1 MSNSPHP
8 EEARSAVSKDPSR
21 CGLSAAPQGEVGIPP
36 DGFVIVA
43 KRDCPTC
50 TLIEPVM
57 QSLDRAGPLTVFSQD
72 DPTFPA
78 GVGRVIDDQA
88 LERSFQLGVETVP
101 TLIQFRDGREIDRTV
116 GWDVKEWTRL
126 AGAAADV
133 GGLPAWQPGCGSRSV
148 QPGVHEALIAR
159 YGESGLTARQ
169 IAVGQWDDPIE
180 ACFERGWSDGLPVVP
195 PTDERILRMLGGT
208 HRKPG
213 EIVGSIPPNLAPCT
227 VEKVAINAVMA
238 GCKPEYLP
246 VVLGV
251 LEAALDP
258 LFVLHGPLC
267 TTHFSGPLVMIN
279 GPVARAIGMNSGVNA
294 LGQGNRAN
302 ATIGRA
308 LQLIVRN
315 VGGGLPG
322 AIDRATL
329 GNPGKYTFCFAED
342 ESDPEWEPL
351 AVRRG
356 IAPGKNAVTLFHGE
370 GVHGFIDQKSRT
382 PQELVRSLAM
392 GLFGVGHPKLCDAG
406 NAVLVLSP
414 EHYAIFRE
422 GGWNRRR
429 IEDELNQ
436 ALKRPGRDLVYGAQ
450 GVAEGLP
457 PGMAGEM
464 VDKFQPDGVLIVRAG
479 GPAGLFSAIIGGWP
493 GQRVREECQAVTREI
508 RP

>member
-1 MSNSPHP
+1 MSTLP
-8 EEARSAVSKDPSR
+8 A
-21 CGLSAAPQGEVGIPP
+21 

-57 QSLDRAGPLTVFSQD
+57 RKLDRAGPLTVFTQD
-72 DPTFPA
+72 DPSFPS
-78 GVGRVIDDQA
+78 GVSHVVDDHD
-88 LERSFQLGVETVP
+88 LERSFRLNVETVP
-101 TLIQFRDGREIDRTV
+101 TLIRFKGGIEVERTV
-116 GWDVKEWTRL
+116 GWDIKEWTRL
-126 AGAAADV
+126 VGDAARVD
-133 GGLPAWQPGCGSRSV
+133 GLPAWQPGCGSKSV
-148 QPGVHEALIAR
+148 EPGVHETLVAR
-159 YGESGLTARQ
+159 YGNPGLASRE
-169 IAVGQWDDPIE
+169 IAVGEWDDPIE

-195 PTDERILRMLGGT
+195 PTDARILRMLGGT
-208 HRKPG
+208 DRKPD
-213 EIVGSIPPNLAPCT
+213 EIVGNIPPNLSPCT

-238 GCKPEYLP
+238 GCKPEYMP

-258 LFVLHGPLC
+258 LFVLHGLLC

-279 GPVARAIGMNSGVNA
+279 GPAAKAIGMNSGVNA

-322 AIDRATL
+322 GMDRATL

-351 AVRRG
+351 SVRRG
-356 IAPGKNAVTLFHGE
+356 VAAGKSAVTLFHGE
-370 GVHGFIDQKSRT
+370 GVHGFIDQKSRS
-382 PQELVRSLAM
+382 PEELVRSMAM
-392 GLFGVGHPKLCDAG
+392 ALFGVGHPKLCDSG

-414 EHYAIFRE
+414 EHYALFKE

-429 IEDELNQ
+429 IEDELYQ
-436 ALKRPGRDLVYGAQ
+436 ALKRPGRDLIQDAQ

-457 PGMAGEM
+457 AKFADQMI
-464 VDKFQPDGVLIVRAG
+464 DKFQPPPDGVLIVRAG

-493 GQRVREECQAVTREI
+493 GQRVREECQAVTKEI

>member
-1 MSNSPHP
+1 MPDTL
-8 EEARSAVSKDPSR
+8 VSRPIPRD
-21 CGLSAAPQGEVGIPP
+21 GL
-36 DGFVIVA
+36 VIVA

-50 TLIEPVM
+50 VMVEPVM
-57 QSLDRAGPLTVFSQD
+57 RALDQAGPLTVFTQD
-72 DPTFPA
+72 DPAFPS
-78 GVGRVIDDQA
+78 GVKTVVDDHA
-88 LERSFQLGVETVP
+88 LEQSFHLKVETVP
-101 TLIQFRDGREIDRTV
+101 TLIRFKGGKEVERTV
-116 GWDVKEWTRL
+116 GWDRAEWLRV
-126 AGAAADV
+126 AGDV
-133 GGLPAWQPGCGSRSV
+133 AKGDGLPAWQPGCGSKSV
-148 QPGVHEALIAR
+148 EPGVQEALIAR
-159 YGESGLTARQ
+159 YGDTGLRSRQ
-169 IAVGQWDDPIE
+169 VAVGNWDDPWE

-208 HRKPG
+208 ERKPD
-213 EIVGSIPPNLAPCT
+213 EIVGNIPPNLSPCT

-238 GCKPEYLP
+238 GCKPEYMP

-258 LFVLHGPLC
+258 LFTMHGLLC
-267 TTHFSGPLVMIN
+267 TTHFSGPLVIIN
-279 GPVARAIGMNSGVNA
+279 GPIAKSIGMNSGVNA

-342 ESDPEWEPL
+342 ESDPEWESL
-351 AVRRG
+351 AERRG
-356 IAPGKNAVTLFHGE
+356 IARGKNAVTLFHGE

-382 PQELVRSLAM
+382 PEELTRSLAM

-406 NAVLVLSP
+406 NAVLVLTP
-414 EHYAIFRE
+414 EHYKIFKD

-429 IEDELNQ
+429 IEDELFQ
-436 ALKRPGRDLVYGAQ
+436 ALKRPGKDLIWGAQ

-457 PGMAGEM
+457 PKYADQT
-464 VDKFQPDGVLIVRAG
+464 VDKFQPMPDGVLIVRAG

-508 RP
+508 R

>member
-1 MSNSPHP
+1 MNDALP
-8 EEARSAVSKDPSR
+8 A
-21 CGLSAAPQGEVGIPP
+21 

-57 QSLDRAGPLTVFSQD
+57 RSIDRAGPLTVFTQD
-72 DPTFPA
+72 DPTFPS
-78 GVGRVIDDQA
+78 GVSRVIDDHA
-88 LERSFQLGVETVP
+88 LESSFRLNVETVP
-101 TLIQFRDGREIDRTV
+101 TLIRFKDGREVERTV
-116 GWDVKEWTRL
+116 GWDMKEWTRL
-126 AGAAADV
+126 AGSAANIN
-133 GGLPAWQPGCGSRSV
+133 GLPSWQPGCGSKSV
-148 QPGVHEALIAR
+148 EPGVHEALIAR
-159 YGESGLTARQ
+159 YGKTGLKSRE
-169 IAVGQWDDPIE
+169 IAVGEWDDPME

-195 PTDERILRMLGGT
+195 PTDERILRMQGGT
-208 HRKPG
+208 ERKSDEVIG
-213 EIVGSIPPNLAPCT
+213 LIPPNLAPCT

-238 GCKPEYLP
+238 GCKPEYMP

-258 LFVLHGPLC
+258 LFVLHGLLC
-267 TTHFSGPLVMIN
+267 TTHFSGPVVMIN
-279 GPVARAIGMNSGVNA
+279 GPVTKAIGMNSGVNA

-342 ESDPEWEPL
+342 ESDSDWEPL

-382 PQELVRSLAM
+382 PQELVPSLAA
-392 GLFGVGHPKLCDAG
+392 GLFGVGHPKLCNAG
-406 NAVLVLSP
+406 DAVLVLSP
-414 EHYAIFRE
+414 EHYKIFKDA
-422 GGWNRRR
+422 GWNRRR
-429 IEDELNQ
+429 IEDELYK
-436 ALKRPGRDLVYGAQ
+436 ALKRPGRDLIQGAQ
-450 GVAEGLP
+450 GIAEGLP
-457 PGMAGEM
+457 TAFADKM
-464 VDKFQPDGVLIVRAG
+464 VDKFAPGGLLIVRAG
-479 GPAGLFSAIIGGWP
+479 GEAGLFSAIIGGWP
-493 GQRVREECQAVTREI
+493 GMAVRAECQAVTREI
-508 RP
+508 RT